1 MKKNISYL
9 LFFTIVAAIIWTSC
23 QKIDEPLEI
32 VDQRNYP
39 EIVNPDDTTGNDSL
53 NFISKYVD
61 YKQVLLEEFTGHL
74 CVNCPEAAK
83 LAHELAESLNHHL
96 IIYTIHSGV
105 FAEVQNNNVFN
116 TDLTSDPGDRIY
128 DDFQIFANP
137 MAMINRLP
145 YNGLYQIFKDDW
157 TAAVTAEI
165 EKPNVAN
172 MLVANTY
179 FPDQRIVQVEVASD
193 FNAQTEGN
201 FKLAVFIVEDSIV
214 SPQLNNNP
222 EIGGDTIYNYVHRNV
237 LRANI
242 TPTYGDFLGENGM
255 VVPGEIYEKQY
266 TFAIDNDWVAKNCR
280 IIAYIG
286 KDDPTRNLVE
296 IVQAVELEIKTD
308 E

>member
-1 MKKNISYL
+1 MKKHVSYI
-9 LFFTIVAAIIWTSC
+9 LFLTIIAAIIWPSC

-39 EIVNPDDTTGNDSL
+39 EITDNDTTGSDSL

-83 LAHELAESLNHHL
+83 LAHELAVSLNHNL

-116 TDLTSDPGDRIY
+116 TDLSSEPGDRIY

-165 EKPNVAN
+165 EKPNIAN
-172 MLVANTY
+172 MLVSNTF
-179 FPDQRIVQVEVASD
+179 FPGQRTVKVEVSSD
-193 FNAQTEGN
+193 FNTQIEGAV
-201 FKLAVFIVEDSIV
+201 KLAVFIVEDSIV

-222 EIGGDTIYNYVHRNV
+222 ELGGDTLFNYVHRNV

-242 TPTYGDFLGENGM
+242 TPTYGVLLGDNGN
-255 VVPGEIYEKQY
+255 VTPGEIYEKDF

-296 IVQAVELEIKTD
+296 IIQVVELEIKID